1 MNTSTTLLLLLSI
14 VLAGGLSYFQYYYK
28 AKNKSKLHLFLA
40 LLRFLVYFG
49 ILLLLI
55 NPKITSHTYEIQKT
69 PLALVMDNSASINY
83 LKADETARQVYQQLS
98 TNKALQDKFE
108 IQAYRFD
115 SEFQTESEF
124 DFKGTQSNIED
135 VAKNLK
141 SIHKNK
147 RFPVVLMTDGN
158 QTMGSDYVY
167 SFPNKTTVY
176 PVVLGDTTTF
186 LDLKINQINVNKYAF
201 HKNKFPV
208 EVFLSYS
215 GTQNVEANFNIK
227 QGNTSILNQN
237 VSFGPNKKTAILN
250 LLLPA
255 NSVGLQI
262 YQATISSKLQEKNTY
277 NNTKKF
283 AVEVI
288 DQKSEVAIISDIN
301 HPDIS
306 ALKRSIEQNSQRNV
320 TLLKSTVS
328 DLTKYNVLIL
338 YQPNA
343 TFKTVFDTNKN
354 LQLPTWIITGT
365 QTDYNFL
372 NQQQKDLVFKMSNQS
387 EEFTA
392 TFDTNFNL
400 FSIDNIGFE
409 SFPPLNNLFGN
420 VTVNGATTTL
430 LGSKIRA
437 IDAGSPILMF
447 NNQSPRIAYLM
458 GENIWRW
465 RMQTNIKKESFE
477 EFDIFTDKIIQY
489 LATTNS
495 RKSLVVEHESFYNS
509 GDALIIS
516 AQYFNKNYEFDEKAR
531 LTIAVKNIETNKTKN
546 YDLLK
551 SNNSFSVDLEGLPA
565 GKYSFVVK
573 ELNSNTTYS
582 STFELLDFDI
592 EQQFVN
598 PNLQQLTQLATQTNG
613 QAFMPNQITNLIDLL
628 KNNTDYTAVE
638 KQITTKKP
646 LIDNVLLLI
655 LMALFLAVEWFVRKY
670 NGLL

>member
-1 MNTSTTLLLLLSI
+1 MSTSTILLLLLSI
-14 VLAGGLSYFQYYYK
+14 VLASGLSYFQYYHK
-28 AKNKSKLHLFLA
+28 VKKKTKLHLFLA

-49 ILLLLI
+49 ILLLLV
-55 NPKITSHTYEIQKT
+55 NPKITSQTYEVQKT
-69 PLALVMDNSASINY
+69 PLVLVIDNSASIKY
-83 LKADETARQVYQQLS
+83 LKADATAREVYEKLS

-108 IQAYRFD
+108 IETYRFD
-115 SEFQTESEF
+115 SDFETESEF
-124 DFKGTQSNIED
+124 DFKGTQSNIKS

-141 SIHKNK
+141 SIHKN
-147 RFPVVLMTDGN
+147 RRLPIVLMTDGN
-158 QTMGSDYVY
+158 QTMGADYVY

-176 PVVLGDTTTF
+176 PIVLGDTTTF
-186 LDLKINQINVNKYAF
+186 VDLKINQINVNKYAF

-208 EVFLSYS
+208 EVFLSYA
-215 GTQNVEANFNIK
+215 GTQTIEANFNIK
-227 QGNTSILNQN
+227 QGNSTVMQQN
-237 VSFGPNKKTAILN
+237 VSLAPNKKTAILN

-255 NSVGLQI
+255 NFVGLQI

-288 DQKSEVAIISDIN
+288 DQKSEIGIISAIN
-301 HPDIS
+301 HPDLS

-320 TLLKSTVS
+320 TLLKPDVS
-328 DLTKYNVLIL
+328 DLTKYNILIL
-338 YQPNA
+338 YQPSA
-343 TFKTVFDTNKN
+343 VFKTVFDTNKN
-354 LQLPTWIITGT
+354 VQLPTWIITGT

-372 NQQQKDLVFKMSNQS
+372 NQQQKNLVFKMSNQA

-400 FSIDNIGFE
+400 FSTDNIGFE

-420 VTVNGATTTL
+420 VQVNGATTTL

-437 IDAGSPILMF
+437 IDVASPLLSF
-447 NNQSPRIAYLM
+447 NNQSPRTAYLM

-477 EFDIFTDKIIQY
+477 PFDIFVDKIIQY
-489 LATTNS
+489 LATTSS

-531 LTIAVKNIETNKTKN
+531 LTIAVKNTATNNSKN

-551 SNNSFSVDLEGLPA
+551 GNNSFSADLEGLPA

-573 ELNSNTTYS
+573 ELNTNTTYS

-598 PNLQQLTQLATQTNG
+598 PNVPQLTQLAAQTNG
-613 QAFMPNQITNLIDLL
+613 MAFMPNQIETLIESL
-628 KNNTDYTAVE
+628 KNNTDFIAIE

-646 LIDNVLLLI
+646 LIDTVLLLI
-655 LMALFLAVEWFVRKY
+655 LLALFLAIEWFVRKY
-670 NGLL
+670 NGML

>member
-1 MNTSTTLLLLLSI
+1 MNTSTILLLLLSI
-14 VLAGGLSYFQYYYK
+14 VIASGLSYFQYYYK
-28 AKNKSKLHLFLA
+28 AKNKSKVHLFLA
-40 LLRFLVYFG
+40 LLRFAVYFG

-55 NPKITSHTYEIQKT
+55 NPKITSYTYEIQKT
-69 PLALVMDNSASINY
+69 PLALVMDNSESIKY
-83 LKADETARQVYQQLS
+83 LKVDATAQEVYKQLS
-98 TNKALQDKFE
+98 SNNELKEKFE
-108 IQAYRFD
+108 IQTYRFD
-115 SEFQTESEF
+115 SEFQTDSEF
-124 DFKGTQSNIED
+124 DFKGTQSNIES

-147 RFPVVLMTDGN
+147 RFPVVLLSDGN
-158 QTMGSDYVY
+158 QTIGADYVY
-167 SFPNKTTVY
+167 GFPSKINVF
-176 PVVLGDTTTF
+176 PVILGDTTTF
-186 LDLKINQINVNKYAF
+186 MDLKINQINVNKYAF

-215 GTQNVEANFNIK
+215 GTASISANFAIK
-227 QGNTSILNQN
+227 QGNSTLHQEK
-237 VSFGPNKKTAILN
+237 VLFGPNKRTAILN

-255 NSVGLQI
+255 NSVGVQI
-262 YQATISSKLQEKNTY
+262 YQATVSSALQEKNTY
-277 NNTKKF
+277 NNTQKF

-288 DQKSEVAIISDIN
+288 DQKSEVAIISDIS

-320 TLLKSTVS
+320 TLLKSNS
-328 DLTKYNVLIL
+328 NDITKYNVLIL

-343 TFKTVFDTNKN
+343 TFKTVFETNKK

-372 NQQQKDLVFKMSNQS
+372 NQQQTDLVFKMSNQS

-392 TFDTNFNL
+392 TFETNFNL

-409 SFPPLNNLFGN
+409 SFPPLNNLFGS
-420 VTVNGATTTL
+420 TQINGATTTL

-437 IDAGSPILMF
+437 IEAASPLLCF
-447 NNQSPRIAYLM
+447 NNQSPRKAYLF

-477 EFDIFTDKIIQY
+477 AFDIFTDKIIQY
-489 LATTNS
+489 LATTNF

-509 GDALIIS
+509 GDALVIS

-531 LTIAVKNIETNKTKN
+531 LTIALKNTTTNITKN

-551 SNNSFSVDLEGLPA
+551 GNNAFSVDLAGLSS

-582 STFELLDFDI
+582 STFELLDFNI

-598 PNLQQLTQLATQTNG
+598 PNVAQLNQLATQTNG
-613 QAFMPNQITNLIDLL
+613 VAFMPNQITSLIDLL
-628 KNNTDYTAVE
+628 KNNDDYTAVE
-638 KQITTKKP
+638 KQITSKKS
-646 LIDNVLLLI
+646 LIDTVLLLVLI
-655 LMALFLAVEWFVRKY
+655 ALFLAVEWFVRKY

>member
-108 IQAYRFD
+108 IQTYRFD

-147 RFPVVLMTDGN
+147 RFPIVLMTDGN

-167 SFPNKTTVY
+167 SFPNKITVY

-277 NNTKKF
+277 NNAKKF

-551 SNNSFSVDLEGLPA
+551 SSNSFSVDLAGLPA

>member
-1 MNTSTTLLLLLSI
+1 MNTSTILLLLLSI
-14 VLAGGLSYFQYYYK
+14 VIAGGLSYFQYYYK
-28 AKNKSKLHLFLA
+28 AKNKSKVHLFLA
-40 LLRFLVYFG
+40 LLRFAVYFG

-55 NPKITSHTYEIQKT
+55 NPKITQHNYEIQKT
-69 PLALVMDNSASINY
+69 PLALVMDNSNSINY
-83 LKADETARQVYQQLS
+83 LKADETARQVFEKLN
-98 TNKALQDKFE
+98 TNKDLKDKFE
-108 IQAYRFD
+108 IQSYRFD
-115 SEFQTESEF
+115 SEFETDADF
-124 DFKGTQSNIED
+124 TFKGTQTNIEQ
-135 VAKNLK
+135 VSKNLK

-147 RFPVVLMTDGN
+147 RFPIVLMTDGN
-158 QTMGSDYVY
+158 QTVGSDYVY
-167 SFPNKTTVY
+167 SFPAKTNVF
-176 PVVLGDTTTF
+176 PIMLGDTTTF
-186 LDLKINQINVNKYAF
+186 MDLKINQINVNKYAF

-215 GTQNVEANFNIK
+215 GTASTTATFSIK
-227 QGNTSILNQN
+227 QGNTTLHQEK
-237 VSFGPNKKTAILN
+237 VSFSTNKKTAILN

-255 NSVGLQI
+255 NSVGVQI
-262 YQATISSKLQEKNTY
+262 YQATISSPLQEKNTY
-277 NNTKKF
+277 NNSKKF

-288 DQKSEVAIISDIN
+288 DQKSEVAIISAIN

-320 TLLKSTVS
+320 TLLQSNAT
-328 DLTKYNVLIL
+328 DLTKYNVLVL

-343 TFKTVFDTNKN
+343 TFKTIFDTNKN
-354 LQLPTWIITGT
+354 LQLPAWIITGT

-392 TFDTNFNL
+392 TFDANFNL

-437 IDAGSPILMF
+437 IDAASPLLTF
-447 NNQSPRIAYLM
+447 NNQSPRTAYLM

-477 EFDIFTDKIIQY
+477 AFDIFVDKIIQY

-509 GDALIIS
+509 GDALTIS

-531 LTIAVKNIETNKTKN
+531 LTIAVKNTETNKTKN

-551 SNNSFSVDLEGLPA
+551 SNNSFSVDLAGLPA
-565 GKYSFVVK
+565 GKYSFIVK

-598 PNLQQLTQLATQTNG
+598 PNVAQLNQLATQTQG
-613 QAFMPNQITNLIDLL
+613 VSFLPNQIDKLINLL

-638 KQITTKKP
+638 KEIISKKP
-646 LIDNVLLLI
+646 LIDTFLILI
-655 LMALFLAVEWFVRKY
+655 LMALFLAIEWFLRKY
-670 NGLL
+670 NGML

>member
-1 MNTSTTLLLLLSI
+1 MTTSTILLLLLSI
-14 VLAGGLSYFQYYYK
+14 VIAGGLSYFQYYYK
-28 AKNKSKLHLFLA
+28 AKNKSKVHLFLA
-40 LLRFLVYFG
+40 LLRFAVYFG

-55 NPKITSHTYEIQKT
+55 NPKIIQHNYEIQKT
-69 PLALVMDNSASINY
+69 PLALVMDNSSSINY
-83 LKADETARQVYQQLS
+83 LNADETARQVFEKLN
-98 TNKALQDKFE
+98 TNKDLKDKFE
-108 IQAYRFD
+108 IQTYRFD
-115 SEFQTESEF
+115 SEFETDADF
-124 DFKGTQSNIED
+124 TFKGTQTNIEQ

-147 RFPVVLMTDGN
+147 RFPIVLLSDGN
-158 QTMGSDYVY
+158 QTVGSDYVY
-167 SFPNKTTVY
+167 GFPVKTNVF
-176 PVVLGDTTTF
+176 PVILGDTTTF
-186 LDLKINQINVNKYAF
+186 MDLKINQINVNKYAF

-215 GTQNVEANFNIK
+215 GTATTAANFTIK
-227 QGNTSILNQN
+227 QGNTTVHQEK
-237 VSFGPNKKTAILN
+237 VSFGPNKRTAILN

-255 NSVGLQI
+255 NSVGVQI
-262 YQATISSKLQEKNTY
+262 YQANVSSSLQEKNTY
-277 NNTKKF
+277 NNSKKF

-288 DQKSEVAIISDIN
+288 DQKSEVAIISAIN

-306 ALKRSIEQNSQRNV
+306 ALRRSIEQNSQRNV
-320 TLLKSTVS
+320 TLLQPNAT

-365 QTDYNFL
+365 QTDYSFL
-372 NQQQKDLVFKMSNQS
+372 NQQQKDLAFKMSNQS

-392 TFDTNFNL
+392 TFDANFNL
-400 FSIDNIGFE
+400 FSIDNVGFE

-437 IDAGSPILMF
+437 IDAASPLLTF
-447 NNQSPRIAYLM
+447 NNQSPRTAYLM

-477 EFDIFTDKIIQY
+477 AFDLFVDKIIQY

-509 GDALIIS
+509 GDALVIS

-531 LTIAVKNIETNKTKN
+531 LTIAVKNTKTNKSKN

-551 SNNSFSVDLEGLPA
+551 SSNSFSADLAGLLA

-573 ELNSNTTYS
+573 ELNSNTAYS
-582 STFELLDFDI
+582 SSFELLDFDI

-598 PNLQQLTQLATQTNG
+598 PNVSQLNQLATQTKG
-613 QAFMPNQITNLIDLL
+613 VSFMPNQLDKLIELL

-638 KQITTKKP
+638 KEITTKKP
-646 LIDNVLLLI
+646 LIDNIFVLI
-655 LMALFLAVEWFVRKY
+655 LIALFLAVEWFLRKY

>member
-1 MNTSTTLLLLLSI
+1 MNTSTILLLLLSI
-14 VLAGGLSYFQYYYK
+14 VLASGLSYFQYYYK
-28 AKNKSKLHLFLA
+28 AKNKSKLQLLLA

-55 NPKITSHTYEIQKT
+55 NPKITSQTYEIQKT
-69 PLALVMDNSASINY
+69 PLVLVMDNSASVKY
-83 LKADETARQVYQQLS
+83 LKADTTARKVYEKLS

-108 IQAYRFD
+108 IQTYRFD
-115 SEFQTESEF
+115 SDFETEAQF
-124 DFKGTQSNIED
+124 DFQGTQSNIES

-147 RFPVVLMTDGN
+147 RYPIVLMTDGN
-158 QTMGSDYVY
+158 QTRGADYVY
-167 SFPNKTTVY
+167 SFPNKTTVF
-176 PVVLGDTTTF
+176 PIVLGDTTTF

-215 GTQNVEANFNIK
+215 GTQNAAADFNIK
-227 QGNTSILNQN
+227 QGNSTVLQQT

-255 NSVGLQI
+255 NTVGLQL
-262 YQATISSKLQEKNTY
+262 YQATVSSKLQEKNTY

-288 DQKSEVAIISDIN
+288 DQKSEVAIISAIN

-306 ALKRSIEQNSQRNV
+306 AFKRAIEQNSQRNV
-320 TLLKSTVS
+320 TLLKPGAT

-354 LQLPTWIITGT
+354 QQLPTWIITGT

-400 FSIDNIGFE
+400 FSTDNIGFE
-409 SFPPLNNLFGN
+409 SFPPLNNLFGS
-420 VTVNGATTTL
+420 VQVNGATATL
-430 LGSKIRA
+430 LGSKVRA
-437 IDAGSPILMF
+437 IDASSPLLSF
-447 NNQSPRIAYLM
+447 NNQSPRTAYLM

-465 RMQTNIKKESFE
+465 RMQTNIKKDSFE
-477 EFDIFTDKIIQY
+477 SFDIFIDKIIQY
-489 LATTNS
+489 LATTSS
-495 RKSLVVEHESFYNS
+495 RKSLVVEHESFYNA

-531 LTIAVKNIETNKTKN
+531 LTIAVKNQETSKTKN

-551 SNNSFSVDLEGLPA
+551 GNNSFSADLEGLPA
-565 GKYSFVVK
+565 GKYNFVLK

-598 PNLQQLTQLATQTNG
+598 PNVPQLTQLAAQTSG
-613 QAFMPNQITNLIDLL
+613 AAFMPNQLETLIESL
-628 KNNTDYTAVE
+628 KNNIDFTAIE

-646 LIDNVLLLI
+646 LIDSVVLLI
-655 LMALFLAVEWFVRKY
+655 LLALFLAIEWFVRKY
-670 NGLL
+670 NGML

>member
-1 MNTSTTLLLLLSI
+1 MTTSTILLLLLSI
-14 VLAGGLSYFQYYYK
+14 GIAGGLSYFQYYYK
-28 AKNKSKLHLFLA
+28 AKNKSRAHLFLA
-40 LLRFLVYFG
+40 LLRFGVYFG

-55 NPKITSHTYEIQKT
+55 NPKITQHNYEIQKT
-69 PLALVMDNSASINY
+69 PLALVMDNSSSINY
-83 LKADETARQVYQQLS
+83 LKSDETARQVYEKLN
-98 TNKALQDKFE
+98 TNKDLKDKFE
-108 IQAYRFD
+108 IETYRFD
-115 SEFQTESEF
+115 TEFETDAELT
-124 DFKGTQSNIED
+124 FKGTQTNIEQ

-147 RFPVVLMTDGN
+147 RFPIVLLSDGN
-158 QTMGSDYVY
+158 QTIGSDYVY
-167 SFPNKTTVY
+167 SFPAKTNVF
-176 PVVLGDTTTF
+176 PVILGDTTTF
-186 LDLKINQINVNKYAF
+186 MDLKINQINVNKYAF

-208 EVFLSYS
+208 EVFLNYS
-215 GTQNVEANFNIK
+215 GTTTTTANFAIK
-227 QGNTSILNQN
+227 QGNSTVHQEK
-237 VSFGPNKKTAILN
+237 VSFSPNKRTAILN
-250 LLLPA
+250 VLLPA
-255 NSVGLQI
+255 NSVGVQI
-262 YQATISSKLQEKNTY
+262 YQATVSSSLQEKNTY

-288 DQKSEVAIISDIN
+288 DQKSEVAIISAIN

-320 TLLKSTVS
+320 TLLQPNAS

-354 LQLPTWIITGT
+354 LQLPSWIITGT

-372 NQQQKDLVFKMSNQS
+372 NQQQKDLAFKMSNQP

-392 TFDTNFNL
+392 TFETNFNL

-437 IDAGSPILMF
+437 IDVASPMLTF
-447 NNQSPRIAYLM
+447 NNQSPRTAYLL

-465 RMQTNIKKESFE
+465 RMQTNVKKESFE
-477 EFDIFTDKIIQY
+477 AFDVFVDKIIQY
-489 LATTNS
+489 LATNNS

-531 LTIAVKNIETNKTKN
+531 LTIAVKNTQTNKTKN

-551 SNNSFSVDLEGLPA
+551 GNNSFSVDLAGLQA

-598 PNLQQLTQLATQTNG
+598 PNVLQLNQLATQTEG
-613 QAFMPNQITNLIDLL
+613 VIFMPNQIDQLIELL
-628 KNNTDYTAVE
+628 KKSTDYTVVE

-646 LIDNVLLLI
+646 LIDNVLVLI
-655 LMALFLAVEWFVRKY
+655 FMALFLAVEWFLRKY
-670 NGLL
+670 NGML

>member
-1 MNTSTTLLLLLSI
+1 MTTSTSLFLLLSI
-14 VLAGGLSYFQYYYK
+14 VIAGGLSYFQYYYK

-40 LLRFLVYFG
+40 LLRFAVYFG

-55 NPKITSHTYEIQKT
+55 NPKITSQTYEVQKT

-83 LKADETARQVYQQLS
+83 LKADKVARQVYEQLS
-98 TNKALQDKFE
+98 TNKALKDKFE
-108 IQAYRFD
+108 IQTYRFD
-115 SEFQTESEF
+115 REFETESEF
-124 DFKGTQSNIED
+124 DFKGTQSNIEE
-135 VAKNLK
+135 VSKNLK

-147 RFPVVLMTDGN
+147 RFPIVLMTDGN

-167 SFPNKTTVY
+167 GFPNKTSVY
-176 PVVLGDTTTF
+176 PIVLGDTTTF

-215 GTQNVEANFNIK
+215 GTQTVEANFNIK
-227 QGNTSILNQN
+227 QGNSNVVQQS

-255 NSVGLQI
+255 SSVGLQI

-277 NNTKKF
+277 NNSKKF

-288 DQKSEVAIISDIN
+288 DQKSEVAIISAIN

-320 TLLKSTVS
+320 TLLKSDAT

-343 TFKTVFDTNKN
+343 TFKAVFDTNKN
-354 LQLPTWIITGT
+354 LQLPKWIITGT

-409 SFPPLNNLFGN
+409 SFPPLNNLFG
-420 VTVNGATTTL
+420 TVQINGATTTL

-437 IDAGSPILMF
+437 IDAGSPLLAF
-447 NNQSPRIAYLM
+447 NNQSPRTAYLM
-458 GENIWRW
+458 GENVWRW

-477 EFDIFTDKIIQY
+477 SFDIFVDKIVQY
-489 LATTNS
+489 LATTSS

-516 AQYFNKNYEFDEKAR
+516 AQYFNKSYEFDEKAR
-531 LTIAVKNIETNKTKN
+531 LTIAVKNTETNKTKN

-598 PNLQQLTQLATQTNG
+598 PNVQQLTQLATQTNG
-613 QAFMPNQITNLIDLL
+613 QAFMPNQIEALIDSL
-628 KNNTDYTAVE
+628 KNNTDFTAVE

-646 LIDNVLLLI
+646 LIDTVLLLI
-655 LMALFLAVEWFVRKY
+655 LMALFLAIEWFVRKY
-670 NGLL
+670 NGML

>member
-1 MNTSTTLLLLLSI
+1 MTTTTILLLLLSI
-14 VLAGGLSYFQYYYK
+14 VIAGGLSYFQYFHK
-28 AKNKSKLHLFLA
+28 AKNKSRVQLLLA
-40 LLRFLVYFG
+40 LLRFGVYFG

-55 NPKITSHTYEIQKT
+55 NPKITQVSYEIQKA
-69 PLALVMDNSASINY
+69 PLALVMDNSASLKY
-83 LKADETARQVYQQLS
+83 LKADENARTVYQQLS
-98 TNKALQDKFE
+98 TNKELQNKFE
-108 IQAYRFD
+108 VQTYRFD
-115 SEFQTESEF
+115 TDFETESTF
-124 DFKGTQSNIED
+124 DFKGKQSNIEA

-147 RFPVVLMTDGN
+147 RFPVILLTDGN
-158 QTMGSDYVY
+158 QTIGADYAF
-167 SFPNKTTVY
+167 SFPNKSTVY
-176 PVVLGDTTTF
+176 PVILGDTTIFT
-186 LDLKINQINVNKYAF
+186 DLKISQINVNKYAF
-201 HKNKFPV
+201 HKNKFPA

-215 GTQNVEANFNIK
+215 GNQSVEAKFTIK
-227 QGNTSILNQN
+227 QGNSTVLQQS
-237 VSFGPNKKTAILN
+237 VSFGPNKKTAIVN
-250 LLLPA
+250 TLLPA

-262 YQATISSKLQEKNTY
+262 YQATVSSKLQEKNTY
-277 NNTKKF
+277 NNSKKF

-288 DQKSEVAIISDIN
+288 DQKSEVAIISAIN
-301 HPDIS
+301 HPDIGS
-306 ALKRSIEQNSQRNV
+306 LKRSIEQNTQRNV
-320 TLLKSTVS
+320 TILKPDAS

-343 TFKTVFDTNKN
+343 TFKSIFDTNRN

-372 NQQQKDLVFKMSNQS
+372 NQQQKELTFKMSSQS

-400 FSIDNIGFE
+400 FSTDNIGFE
-409 SFPPLNNLFGN
+409 AFPPLNNLYG
-420 VTVNGATTTL
+420 TVQVKGATTTL

-437 IDAGSPILMF
+437 IDAGSPLLSF
-447 NNQSPRIAYLM
+447 SNQNPRTAYLL

-477 EFDIFTDKIIQY
+477 SFDIFVDKIIQY

-495 RKSLVVEHESFYNS
+495 RKSLVVEHEAFYNA
-509 GDALIIS
+509 GDALIIG

-531 LTIAVKNIETNKTKN
+531 LTIAVKNAQTNKTTN

-551 SNNSFSVDLEGLPA
+551 GKNSFSVDLAGLSA

-582 STFELLDFDI
+582 NTFELLDFDI

-598 PNLQQLTQLATQTNG
+598 PNVAQLNQLASQTKG
-613 QAFMPNQITNLIDLL
+613 TSYMPNQIDSLIKSLIENADF
-628 KNNTDYTAVE
+628 TAVE
-638 KQITTKKP
+638 KEITIKKP
-646 LIDNVLLLI
+646 IIDHILMLI
-655 LMALFLAVEWFVRKY
+655 LMALFLAIEWFVRKY

>member
-1 MNTSTTLLLLLSI
+1 MTTPTTLLLLLSI
-14 VLAGGLSYFQYYYK
+14 VIAGGLSYFQYYYK
-28 AKNKSKLHLFLA
+28 AKNKSKVHLFLA
-40 LLRFLVYFG
+40 LLRFAVYFG

-55 NPKITSHTYEIQKT
+55 NPKITSHTFEVQKT
-69 PLALVMDNSASINY
+69 PLALVMDNSSSITY
-83 LKADETARQVYQQLS
+83 LKADETARQVFEKLN
-98 TNKALQDKFE
+98 TNKDLKDKFE
-108 IQAYRFD
+108 IQSYRFD
-115 SEFQTESEF
+115 SEFETDADF
-124 DFKGTQSNIED
+124 TFKGTQTNIEQ
-135 VAKNLK
+135 VSKNLK

-147 RFPVVLMTDGN
+147 RFPIVLLTDGN
-158 QTMGSDYVY
+158 QTLGSDYVY
-167 SFPNKTTVY
+167 GFSVKTNVFPVI
-176 PVVLGDTTTF
+176 LGDTTTF
-186 LDLKINQINVNKYAF
+186 MDLKINQINVNKYAF

-215 GTQNVEANFNIK
+215 GTASTTATFSIK
-227 QGNTSILNQN
+227 QGNSTVYQEK

-255 NSVGLQI
+255 NSVGVQI
-262 YQATISSKLQEKNTY
+262 YQASIFSPLQEKNTY
-277 NNTKKF
+277 NNSKKF

-288 DQKSEVAIISDIN
+288 DQKSEVAIISTIN

-320 TLLKSTVS
+320 TLLQPNAT
-328 DLTKYNVLIL
+328 DLSKYNVLVL

-343 TFKTVFDTNKN
+343 TSKTIFDTNKN

-372 NQQQKDLVFKMSNQS
+372 NQQQKDLIFKMSNQS

-392 TFDTNFNL
+392 TFDANFNL
-400 FSIDNIGFE
+400 FSIDNIGYE

-437 IDAGSPILMF
+437 IDAASPLLTF
-447 NNQSPRIAYLM
+447 NNQSPRTAYLM

-477 EFDIFTDKIIQY
+477 SFDIFVDKIIQY

-531 LTIAVKNIETNKTKN
+531 LTIAVKNTETNKTKN

-551 SNNSFSVDLEGLPA
+551 SNNSFSVDLAGLPA
-565 GKYSFVVK
+565 GKYSFIVK

-598 PNLQQLTQLATQTNG
+598 PNVAQLNQLAMQTQG
-613 QAFMPNQITNLIDLL
+613 ASFMPDQVDNLIDIL
-628 KNNTDYTAVE
+628 KKNTDYTAVE

-646 LIDNVLLLI
+646 LIDTVLILI
-655 LMALFLAVEWFVRKY
+655 LMALFLAIEWFLRKY
-670 NGLL
+670 NGML

>member
-14 VLAGGLSYFQYYYK
+14 VIAGGLSYFQYYYK

-40 LLRFLVYFG
+40 LLRFAVYFG

-55 NPKITSHTYEIQKT
+55 NPKITSQTYEVQKT

-83 LKADETARQVYQQLS
+83 LKADETARDVYQQLS
-98 TNKALQDKFE
+98 TNKALQEKFE
-108 IQAYRFD
+108 IQTYRFD

-124 DFKGTQSNIED
+124 EFKGTQSNIED

-158 QTMGSDYVY
+158 QTMGADYVY
-167 SFPNKTTVY
+167 SFPTKTNVF

-186 LDLKINQINVNKYAF
+186 MDLKINQINVNKYAF

-215 GTQNVEANFNIK
+215 GAQNIEANFNIK
-227 QGNTSILNQN
+227 QGNSNVVQQT

-262 YQATISSKLQEKNTY
+262 YQATVSSKLEEKNTY
-277 NNTKKF
+277 NNSKKF

-288 DQKSEVAIISDIN
+288 DQKSEVAIISAIN

-320 TLLKSTVS
+320 TLLKPDAT
-328 DLTKYNVLIL
+328 DLTNYNVLIL

-343 TFKTVFDTNKN
+343 AFKTVFDTNKN
-354 LQLPTWIITGT
+354 LQLPTWIVTGT

-372 NQQQKDLVFKMSNQS
+372 NQQQKDLVFRMSNQS

-409 SFPPLNNLFGN
+409 SFPPLNNLFG
-420 VTVNGATTTL
+420 TVQINGATTTL

-437 IDAGSPILMF
+437 IDVASPLLTF
-447 NNQSPRIAYLM
+447 NNQSPRTAYLM

-477 EFDIFTDKIIQY
+477 SFDIFVDKIVQY
-489 LATTNS
+489 LATTSS

-531 LTIAVKNIETNKTKN
+531 LTIAVKYTETNSTKN

-598 PNLQQLTQLATQTNG
+598 PNLQQLTQLASQTNG
-613 QAFMPNQITNLIDLL
+613 QAFMPNQIETLIELL
-628 KNNTDYTAVE
+628 KTNTDYTAVE

-646 LIDNVLLLI
+646 LIDTVLLLI
-655 LMALFLAVEWFVRKY
+655 LLALFLAIEWFVRKY
-670 NGLL
+670 NGML

>member
-1 MNTSTTLLLLLSI
+1 MTTSTSLFLLLSI
-14 VLAGGLSYFQYYYK
+14 VIAGGLSYFQYYYK

-40 LLRFLVYFG
+40 LLRFAVYFG

-55 NPKITSHTYEIQKT
+55 NPKITSQTYEVQKT

-83 LKADETARQVYQQLS
+83 LKADKVARQVYEQLS
-98 TNKALQDKFE
+98 TNKALKDKFE
-108 IQAYRFD
+108 IQTYRFD
-115 SEFQTESEF
+115 SEFETESEF
-124 DFKGTQSNIED
+124 DFKGTQSNIEE

-147 RFPVVLMTDGN
+147 RFPIVLMTDGN

-167 SFPNKTTVY
+167 GFPNKTSVY
-176 PVVLGDTTTF
+176 PIVLGDTTTF

-208 EVFLSYS
+208 EVFLNYS
-215 GTQNVEANFNIK
+215 GTQNIEANFNIK
-227 QGNTSILNQN
+227 QGNSNVVQQS

-277 NNTKKF
+277 NNSKKF

-288 DQKSEVAIISDIN
+288 DQKSEVAIISAIN

-320 TLLKSTVS
+320 TLLKSDAT

-343 TFKTVFDTNKN
+343 TFKAVFDTNKN

-392 TFDTNFNL
+392 TFDINFNL
-400 FSIDNIGFE
+400 FSIENIGFE
-409 SFPPLNNLFGN
+409 SFPPLNNLFG
-420 VTVNGATTTL
+420 TVQINGATTTL

-437 IDAGSPILMF
+437 IEAGSPLLAF
-447 NNQSPRIAYLM
+447 NNQSPRTAYLM

-477 EFDIFTDKIIQY
+477 AFDIFVDKIVQY
-489 LATTNS
+489 LATTSS

-531 LTIAVKNIETNKTKN
+531 LTIAVKNTDNNKIKN

-598 PNLQQLTQLATQTNG
+598 PNLQQLKQLASQTKG
-613 QAFMPNQITNLIDLL
+613 QAFMPNQMETLIETL

-646 LIDNVLLLI
+646 LIDTVLLLI
-655 LMALFLAVEWFVRKY
+655 LMALFLAIEWFVRKY
-670 NGLL
+670 NGML

>member
-1 MNTSTTLLLLLSI
+1 MTTSTSLFLLLSI
-14 VLAGGLSYFQYYYK
+14 VIAGGLSYFQYYYK

-40 LLRFLVYFG
+40 LLRFAVYFG

-55 NPKITSHTYEIQKT
+55 NPKITSQTYEVQKT

-83 LKADETARQVYQQLS
+83 LKADKVARQVYEQLS
-98 TNKALQDKFE
+98 TNKALKDKFE
-108 IQAYRFD
+108 IQTYRFD
-115 SEFQTESEF
+115 SEFETESEF
-124 DFKGTQSNIED
+124 DFKGTQSNIEE

-147 RFPVVLMTDGN
+147 RFPIVLMTDGN

-167 SFPNKTTVY
+167 GFPNKTSVY
-176 PVVLGDTTTF
+176 PIVLGDTTTF

-215 GTQNVEANFNIK
+215 GTQNIEANFNIK
-227 QGNTSILNQN
+227 QGNSNVVQQS

-277 NNTKKF
+277 NNSKKF

-288 DQKSEVAIISDIN
+288 DQKSEVAIISAIN

-320 TLLKSTVS
+320 TLLKSDAT

-343 TFKTVFDTNKN
+343 TFKAVFDTNKN

-392 TFDTNFNL
+392 TFDINFNL
-400 FSIDNIGFE
+400 FSIENIGFE
-409 SFPPLNNLFGN
+409 SFPPLNNLFG
-420 VTVNGATTTL
+420 TVQINGATTTL

-437 IDAGSPILMF
+437 IEAGSPLLAF
-447 NNQSPRIAYLM
+447 NNQSPRTAYLM

-477 EFDIFTDKIIQY
+477 AFDIFVDKIVQY
-489 LATTNS
+489 LATTSS

-531 LTIAVKNIETNKTKN
+531 LTIAVKNTETNKTKN

-598 PNLQQLTQLATQTNG
+598 PNLQQLKQLASQTKG
-613 QAFMPNQITNLIDLL
+613 QAFMPNQMETLIETL

-646 LIDNVLLLI
+646 LIDTVLLLI
-655 LMALFLAVEWFVRKY
+655 LMALFLAIEWFVRKY
-670 NGLL
+670 NGML

>member
-1 MNTSTTLLLLLSI
+1 MTTSTLLFLLLSI
-14 VLAGGLSYFQYYYK
+14 VIAGGLSYFQYYYK

-49 ILLLLI
+49 LLLLLI
-55 NPKITSHTYEIQKT
+55 NPKITSQTYEVQKT
-69 PLALVMDNSASINY
+69 PLAIVMDNSASINY
-83 LKADETARQVYQQLS
+83 LKADKVARQVYEQLS
-98 TNKALQDKFE
+98 TNKDLQDKFE
-108 IQAYRFD
+108 IQTYRFD
-115 SEFQTESEF
+115 SEFETESEF
-124 DFKGTQSNIED
+124 DFKGTQSNIEE

-147 RFPVVLMTDGN
+147 RFPIVLMTDGN

-167 SFPNKTTVY
+167 GFPNKTSVY
-176 PVVLGDTTTF
+176 PIVLGDTTTF

-215 GTQNVEANFNIK
+215 GTQNIEANFNIK
-227 QGNTSILNQN
+227 QGSSNVVQQS

-250 LLLPA
+250 MLLPA

-277 NNTKKF
+277 NNSKKF

-288 DQKSEVAIISDIN
+288 DQKSEVAIISAIN

-320 TLLKSTVS
+320 TLLKSDAT

-343 TFKTVFDTNKN
+343 TFKAVFDINKN

-409 SFPPLNNLFGN
+409 SFPPLNNLFG
-420 VTVNGATTTL
+420 TVQINGATTTL

-437 IDAGSPILMF
+437 IDAGSPLLAF
-447 NNQSPRIAYLM
+447 NNQSPRTAYLM
-458 GENIWRW
+458 GENVWRW

-477 EFDIFTDKIIQY
+477 AFDIFVDKIVQY
-489 LATTNS
+489 LATTSS

-531 LTIAVKNIETNKTKN
+531 LTIAVKNTETNKTKN

-598 PNLQQLTQLATQTNG
+598 PNVQQLTQLATQTNG
-613 QAFMPNQITNLIDLL
+613 QAFMPNQIEALIDSL
-628 KNNTDYTAVE
+628 KNNTDFTAVE

-646 LIDNVLLLI
+646 LIDTVLLLI
-655 LMALFLAVEWFVRKY
+655 LMALFLAIEWFVRKY
-670 NGLL
+670 NGML

>member
-1 MNTSTTLLLLLSI
+1 MTTSTLLLLLLSI
-14 VLAGGLSYFQYYYK
+14 VIAGGLSYFQYYYK
-28 AKNKSKLHLFLA
+28 VKNKSKVHFFLA
-40 LLRFLVYFG
+40 LLRFAVYFG

-55 NPKITSHTYEIQKT
+55 NPKITKVNYEVEKT
-69 PLALVMDNSASINY
+69 PLALVMDNSSSISY
-83 LKADETARQVYQQLS
+83 LKADETARQIFEKLN
-98 TNKALQDKFE
+98 TNKDLKNKFE
-108 IQAYRFD
+108 VQSYRFD
-115 SEFQTESEF
+115 SEFETDAAFTF
-124 DFKGTQSNIED
+124 DGTQTNIEQ

-141 SIHKNK
+141 NIHKNK
-147 RFPVVLMTDGN
+147 RFPIVLLSDGN
-158 QTMGSDYVY
+158 QTVGNDYVY
-167 SFPNKTTVY
+167 GFPTKTNVF
-176 PVVLGDTTTF
+176 PIILGDTTTF

-215 GTQNVEANFNIK
+215 GTQSTTANFNIK
-227 QGNTSILNQN
+227 QGNSTVFQQDI
-237 VSFGPNKKTAILN
+237 SFGPNKKTVILN

-255 NSVGLQI
+255 NSVGLQL
-262 YQATISSKLQEKNTY
+262 YQANISSKLQEKNTY

-288 DQKSEVAIISDIN
+288 DQKSEVAIISAIN

-320 TLLKSTVS
+320 TLLQPTVS

-343 TFKTVFDTNKN
+343 TFKGVFDANVNIK
-354 LQLPTWIITGT
+354 LPTWIITGT
-365 QTDYNFL
+365 QTDYAFL
-372 NQQQKDLVFKMSNQS
+372 NQKQKDLVFKMSNQP

-392 TFDTNFNL
+392 TFESNFNL
-400 FSIDNIGFE
+400 FATDNIGFE
-409 SFPPLNNLFGN
+409 SFPPLNNLFGT
-420 VTVNGATTTL
+420 VTSSGATTTL

-437 IDAGSPILMF
+437 IDAGSPLLSF
-447 NNQSPRIAYLM
+447 SSQSPRTAYLM

-477 EFDIFTDKIIQY
+477 PFDIFVDKIVQY
-489 LATTNS
+489 LATTSS
-495 RKSLVVEHESFYNS
+495 RKSLVVEHESFYNA

-531 LTIAVKNIETNKTKN
+531 LTIAVKNTQTNATKN

-551 SNNSFSVDLEGLPA
+551 NSNSFSVDLAGLAA

-598 PNLQQLTQLATQTNG
+598 PNVAQLNQLATQTEGN
-613 QAFMPNQITNLIDLL
+613 AFMPDQVEALIESL
-628 KNNTDYTAVE
+628 KNNADYTAVE
-638 KQITTKKP
+638 KEITTKEP
-646 LIDNVLLLI
+646 LIDNILVLI
-655 LMALFLAVEWFVRKY
+655 IMALFLAIEWFVRKY

>member
-1 MNTSTTLLLLLSI
+1 MTTSTLLLLLLSI
-14 VLAGGLSYFQYYYK
+14 VIAGGLSYFQYYYK

-40 LLRFLVYFG
+40 LLRFGVYFG
-49 ILLLLI
+49 IFLLLI
-55 NPKITSHTYEIQKT
+55 NPKITSQTYEVQKT

-83 LKADETARQVYQQLS
+83 LKADKVARQVYEQLS
-98 TNKALQDKFE
+98 TNKDLQDKFE
-108 IQAYRFD
+108 IQTYRFD
-115 SEFQTESEF
+115 SEFETESEF
-124 DFKGTQSNIED
+124 DFKGTQSNIEE

-147 RFPVVLMTDGN
+147 RFPIVLMTDGN

-167 SFPNKTTVY
+167 GFPNKTSVY

-201 HKNKFPV
+201 HKNKFLV

-215 GTQNVEANFNIK
+215 GTQTVEANFNIK
-227 QGNTSILNQN
+227 QGNSNVVKQS

-277 NNTKKF
+277 NNSKKF

-288 DQKSEVAIISDIN
+288 DQKSEVAIISAIN

-320 TLLKSTVS
+320 TLLKPDAS

-372 NQQQKDLVFKMSNQS
+372 NQQQNDLVFKMSNQS

-400 FSIDNIGFE
+400 FSIENIGFE
-409 SFPPLNNLFGN
+409 SFPPLNNLFG
-420 VTVNGATTTL
+420 TVQINGATTTL

-437 IDAGSPILMF
+437 IDAGSPLLAF
-447 NNQSPRIAYLM
+447 NNQSPRTAYLI

-477 EFDIFTDKIIQY
+477 SFDIFVDKIVQY
-489 LATTNS
+489 LATTSS

-531 LTIAVKNIETNKTKN
+531 LTIAIKNTETNKIKN

-551 SNNSFSVDLEGLPA
+551 SNNSFSVDLESLPA

-582 STFELLDFDI
+582 NTFELLDFDI

-598 PNLQQLTQLATQTNG
+598 PNVQQLAQLATQTNG
-613 QAFMPNQITNLIDLL
+613 QAFMPNQIEALIDSL

-638 KQITTKKP
+638 KQITNKKP
-646 LIDNVLLLI
+646 LIDTVLLLI
-655 LMALFLAVEWFVRKY
+655 LMALFLAIEWFVRKY
-670 NGLL
+670 NGML

>member
-1 MNTSTTLLLLLSI
+1 MNTSTLLFLLLSI
-14 VLAGGLSYFQYYYK
+14 VIAGGLSYFQYYYK

-40 LLRFLVYFG
+40 LLRFGVYFG

-55 NPKITSHTYEIQKT
+55 NPKITSQTYEVQKT

-83 LKADETARQVYQQLS
+83 LKADETARDVYQQLS
-98 TNKALQDKFE
+98 SNKTLQDKFE
-108 IQAYRFD
+108 IQTYRFD

-158 QTMGSDYVY
+158 QTMGADYVY
-167 SFPNKTTVY
+167 SFSTKTNVF

-186 LDLKINQINVNKYAF
+186 MDLKINQINVNKYAF

-215 GTQNVEANFNIK
+215 GTQNIEANFSIK
-227 QGNTSILNQN
+227 QGNSNVVQQI

-277 NNTKKF
+277 NNSKKF

-288 DQKSEVAIISDIN
+288 DQKSEVAIISAIN

-320 TLLKSTVS
+320 TLLQPNAT

-343 TFKTVFDTNKN
+343 TFKTVFENNKN

-400 FSIDNIGFE
+400 FSIENIGFE
-409 SFPPLNNLFGN
+409 SFPPLNNLFG
-420 VTVNGATTTL
+420 TVQINGATTTL

-437 IDAGSPILMF
+437 IDAASPLLAF
-447 NNQSPRIAYLM
+447 NNQSPRTAYLI

-477 EFDIFTDKIIQY
+477 SFDIFVDKIVQY
-489 LATTNS
+489 LATTSS

-531 LTIAVKNIETNKTKN
+531 LTIAVKNTETNKTKN

-598 PNLQQLTQLATQTNG
+598 PNLQQLTQVASQTKG
-613 QAFMPNQITNLIDLL
+613 QSFMPNQLDALIDLL

-646 LIDNVLLLI
+646 LIDNVLVLI
-655 LMALFLAVEWFVRKY
+655 LMALFLAIEWFIRKY
-670 NGLL
+670 NGML

>member
-1 MNTSTTLLLLLSI
+1 MTTSTILLLLLSI

-28 AKNKSKLHLFLA
+28 AKNNSKLHLFLA
-40 LLRFLVYFG
+40 LLRFAVYFG

-55 NPKITSHTYEIQKT
+55 NPKITQNSYEVQKT
-69 PLALVMDNSASINY
+69 PLALVMDNSASITY
-83 LKADETARQVYQQLS
+83 LQADEIAREAYGKLS
-98 TNKALQDKFE
+98 ADKALQDKFE
-108 IQAYRFD
+108 IQTYRFD
-115 SEFQTESEF
+115 SDFQTETEF
-124 DFKGTQSNIED
+124 DFNGSQSNIEA

-147 RFPVVLMTDGN
+147 RFPIVLMTDGN

-167 SFPNKTTVY
+167 SFSSKTPVY
-176 PVVLGDTTTF
+176 PIVLGDTTTF
-186 LDLKINQINVNKYAF
+186 MDLKINQINVNKYAF

-208 EVFLSYS
+208 EVFLNYS

-227 QGNTSILNQN
+227 QGSSTVVQQSI
-237 VSFGPNKKTAILN
+237 SFGPAKKTAILN

-255 NSVGLQI
+255 NSVGLQM
-262 YQATISSKLQEKNTY
+262 YQATVSSKIQEKNTY
-277 NNTKKF
+277 NNTKNF

-288 DQKSEVAIISDIN
+288 DQKSEVGIISAIN

-320 TLLKSTVS
+320 TLLQPNAT

-338 YQPNA
+338 YQPNS

-354 LQLPTWIITGT
+354 VQLPTWIITGT

-372 NQQQKDLVFKMSNQS
+372 NQQQKDMVFKMSNQS

-392 TFDTNFNL
+392 TFDSNFNL
-400 FSIDNIGFE
+400 FSADNIGFE
-409 SFPPLNNLFGN
+409 SFPPLNNLFGSLQ
-420 VTVNGATTTL
+420 VNGATTTL

-437 IDAGSPILMF
+437 IDVASPLLAF
-447 NNQSPRIAYLM
+447 NNQSPRKAYLM

-465 RMQTNIKKESFE
+465 RMQTNINTDSFE
-477 EFDIFTDKIIQY
+477 SFDIFVDKIIQY

-495 RKSLVVEHESFYNS
+495 RKSLVVEHESFYNA
-509 GDALIIS
+509 GDAMVIS

-531 LTIAVKNIETNKTKN
+531 LTIAVKNTETNTTKN

-551 SNNSFSVDLEGLPA
+551 NNASFSADLEGLPA
-565 GKYSFVVK
+565 GKYSFLVK

-598 PNLQQLTQLATQTNG
+598 PNFNQLLQLATQTNG
-613 QAFMPNQITNLIDLL
+613 TAFMPNQVETLIESLIS
-628 KNNTDYTAVE
+628 NEDYTAVE
-638 KQITTKKP
+638 KQITTKKS
-646 LIDNVLLLI
+646 LIDTIWLLI
-655 LMALFLAVEWFVRKY
+655 LLALFLAIEWFVRKY

>member
-1 MNTSTTLLLLLSI
+1 MNTSTILFLLLSI
-14 VLAGGLSYFQYYYK
+14 VIAGGLSYFQYYYK

-40 LLRFLVYFG
+40 LLRFGVYFG

-55 NPKITSHTYEIQKT
+55 NPKITSQTYEVQKT
-69 PLALVMDNSASINY
+69 PLALVMDNSASIKY
-83 LKADETARQVYQQLS
+83 LKADETARQLYQQLS
-98 TNKALQDKFE
+98 TNKALQEKFE
-108 IQAYRFD
+108 IQTFSFD

-147 RFPVVLMTDGN
+147 RFPVVLLTDGN

-167 SFPNKTTVY
+167 SFPNKTAVY

-186 LDLKINQINVNKYAF
+186 MDLKINQINVNKYAF

-215 GTQNVEANFNIK
+215 GTQNIEANFSIK
-227 QGNTSILNQN
+227 QGNSNIVQQT

-262 YQATISSKLQEKNTY
+262 YQATVSSKLQEKNTY
-277 NNTKKF
+277 NNSKKF

-288 DQKSEVAIISDIN
+288 DQKSEVAIISTIN

-320 TLLKSTVS
+320 TLLKPDAA

-343 TFKTVFDTNKN
+343 TFKTVFDTNKK
-354 LQLPTWIITGT
+354 LQLPTWIVTGT

-400 FSIDNIGFE
+400 FSTDNIGFE
-409 SFPPLNNLFGN
+409 SFPPLNNLFG
-420 VTVNGATTTL
+420 TVQINGATTTL

-437 IDAGSPILMF
+437 IDVASPLLTF
-447 NNQSPRIAYLM
+447 NNQSPRTAYLM

-477 EFDIFTDKIIQY
+477 SFDIFVDKIVQY
-489 LATTNS
+489 LATTSS

-531 LTIAVKNIETNKTKN
+531 LTIAVKNTETNKTKN

-613 QAFMPNQITNLIDLL
+613 QAFMPNQLDAIIDSL
-628 KNNTDYTAVE
+628 KNNSDYTAVE
-638 KQITTKKP
+638 KQLTTKKP

-655 LMALFLAVEWFVRKY
+655 LLALFLAIEWFVRKY
-670 NGLL
+670 NGML

>member
-1 MNTSTTLLLLLSI
+1 MTTSTILLLLLSI
-14 VLAGGLSYFQYYYK
+14 VIAGGLSYFQYYYK

-40 LLRFLVYFG
+40 LLRFGVYFG

-55 NPKITSHTYEIQKT
+55 NPKITSQTYEVQKT
-69 PLALVMDNSASINY
+69 PLALVMDNSASIKY
-83 LKADETARQVYQQLS
+83 LKADETARQLYQQLS
-98 TNKALQDKFE
+98 TNKALQEKFE
-108 IQAYRFD
+108 IQTFSFD

-147 RFPVVLMTDGN
+147 RFPVVLLTDGN

-167 SFPNKTTVY
+167 SFPNKTAVY

-186 LDLKINQINVNKYAF
+186 MDLKINQINVNKYAF

-215 GTQNVEANFNIK
+215 GTQNIEANFSIK
-227 QGNTSILNQN
+227 QGNSNIVQQT

-262 YQATISSKLQEKNTY
+262 YQATVSSKLQEKNTY
-277 NNTKKF
+277 NNSKKF

-288 DQKSEVAIISDIN
+288 DQKSEVAIISTLN

-320 TLLKSTVS
+320 TLLKPDAA

-343 TFKTVFDTNKN
+343 TFKTVFENNKN

-392 TFDTNFNL
+392 TFDKNFNL
-400 FSIDNIGFE
+400 FSTDNIGFE
-409 SFPPLNNLFGN
+409 SFPPLNNLFG
-420 VTVNGATTTL
+420 TVQINGATTTL

-437 IDAGSPILMF
+437 IDVASPLLTF
-447 NNQSPRIAYLM
+447 NNQSPRTAYLM

-477 EFDIFTDKIIQY
+477 AFDIFVDKIVQY
-489 LATTNS
+489 LATTSS

-531 LTIAVKNIETNKTKN
+531 LTIAVKNTETNKTKN

-598 PNLQQLTQLATQTNG
+598 PNLQQLTQLASQTNG
-613 QAFMPNQITNLIDLL
+613 QAFMPNQLDALIDSL
-628 KNNTDYTAVE
+628 KNNSDYTAVE

-646 LIDNVLLLI
+646 LIDNVLVLI
-655 LMALFLAVEWFVRKY
+655 LMALFLAVEWFIRKY
-670 NGLL
+670 NGML

>member
-1 MNTSTTLLLLLSI
+1 MTTSTLLFLLLSI
-14 VLAGGLSYFQYYYK
+14 VIAGGLSYFQYYYK

-40 LLRFLVYFG
+40 LLRYLVYFG

-55 NPKITSHTYEIQKT
+55 NPKITSQTYEVQKT

-83 LKADETARQVYQQLS
+83 LKADKVARQVYEQLS

-108 IQAYRFD
+108 IQTYRFD
-115 SEFQTESEF
+115 SEFETESEF
-124 DFKGTQSNIED
+124 DFKGTQSNIEE

-167 SFPNKTTVY
+167 GFPNKTSVY
-176 PVVLGDTTTF
+176 PIVLGDTTTF

-227 QGNTSILNQN
+227 QGNSNVVQQT

-255 NSVGLQI
+255 NSVGVQI

-277 NNTKKF
+277 NNSKKF

-288 DQKSEVAIISDIN
+288 DQKSEVAIISAIN

-320 TLLKSTVS
+320 PLLKPDAT

-343 TFKTVFDTNKN
+343 TFKAVFDTNKN

-409 SFPPLNNLFGN
+409 SFPPLNNLFG
-420 VTVNGATTTL
+420 TVQINGATTTL
-430 LGSKIRA
+430 LVSKIRA
-437 IDAGSPILMF
+437 IDAGSPLLTF
-447 NNQSPRIAYLM
+447 NNQSPRTAYLM
-458 GENIWRW
+458 GENVWRW
-465 RMQTNIKKESFE
+465 RMQTNIKEESFE
-477 EFDIFTDKIIQY
+477 AFDIFVDKIVQY
-489 LATTNS
+489 LATTSS

-516 AQYFNKNYEFDEKAR
+516 AQYFNKNYEFDEKTR
-531 LTIAVKNIETNKTKN
+531 LTIAVKNTETNKTKN

-598 PNLQQLTQLATQTNG
+598 PNVQQLTQLATQTNG
-613 QAFMPNQITNLIDLL
+613 QAFMPNQIEALIDSL

-646 LIDNVLLLI
+646 LIDTVLLLI
-655 LMALFLAVEWFVRKY
+655 LMALFLAIEWFVRKY
-670 NGLL
+670 NGML

>member
-1 MNTSTTLLLLLSI
+1 MNTSTILLLLLSI
-14 VLAGGLSYFQYYYK
+14 VIAGGLSYFQYYYK

-40 LLRFLVYFG
+40 LLRFAVYFG

-55 NPKITSHTYEIQKT
+55 NPKITSHSYEIQKT

-83 LKADETARQVYQQLS
+83 LRSDETARQVYQQLS
-98 TNKALQDKFE
+98 TNKELQEKFE
-108 IQAYRFD
+108 IQTFRFD
-115 SEFQTESEF
+115 NEFETESKF

-141 SIHKNK
+141 NIHKNK
-147 RFPVVLMTDGN
+147 RFPIVLMTDGN

-167 SFPNKTTVY
+167 GFPNKTTVY
-176 PVVLGDTTTF
+176 PVVLGDTAIF
-186 LDLKINQINVNKYAF
+186 MDLKINQINVNKYAF

-215 GTQNVEANFNIK
+215 GTQNIDANFNIK
-227 QGNTSILNQN
+227 QGNSNVVQQS

-262 YQATISSKLQEKNTY
+262 YQATVSSKLQEKNTY
-277 NNTKKF
+277 NNSKKF

-288 DQKSEVAIISDIN
+288 DQKSEVGIISAIN

-320 TLLKSTVS
+320 TLLKPEAT
-328 DLTKYNVLIL
+328 DLTKYNVLIF

-343 TFKTVFDTNKN
+343 TFKSIFDTNKN
-354 LQLPTWIITGT
+354 LQLPKWIITGT

-392 TFDTNFNL
+392 TFNTNFNL
-400 FSIDNIGFE
+400 LSIDNIGFE

-420 VTVNGATTTL
+420 VQINGATTTL

-437 IDAGSPILMF
+437 IDVGSPLLSF
-447 NNQSPRIAYLM
+447 NNQSPRTAYLM

-477 EFDIFTDKIIQY
+477 SFDIFVDKIVQY
-489 LATTNS
+489 LATTSS
-495 RKSLVVEHESFYNS
+495 RKALVVEHESFYNS
-509 GDALIIS
+509 GDALVIS
-516 AQYFNKNYEFDEKAR
+516 AQYFNKNYEFDERAR
-531 LTIAVKNIETNKTKN
+531 LTIAVKNTETNKIKN

-551 SNNSFSVDLEGLPA
+551 GNNSFSADLAGLPS
-565 GKYSFVVK
+565 GKYNFVVK

-598 PNLQQLTQLATQTNG
+598 PNWQQLNQLASQTNG
-613 QAFMPNQITNLIDLL
+613 QAFLPNQIDKLTELL

-638 KQITTKKP
+638 KEIVTKKP

-670 NGLL
+670 NGML

>member
-1 MNTSTTLLLLLSI
+1 MTTTIILFLLLSI

-83 LKADETARQVYQQLS
+83 LKADETARNAYQQLS
-98 TNKALQDKFE
+98 TNKALQDNFE
-108 IQAYRFD
+108 IQTYRFD
-115 SEFQTESEF
+115 SEFQTEADF

-176 PVVLGDTTTF
+176 PVILGDTTTF
-186 LDLKINQINVNKYAF
+186 MDLKISQINVNKYAF
-201 HKNKFPV
+201 YKNKFPV

-215 GTQNVEANFNIK
+215 GTQNVAANFNIK
-227 QGNTSILNQN
+227 QGNLTLVQQS

-255 NSVGLQI
+255 NAVGVQM
-262 YQATISSKLQEKNTY
+262 YQATVSSKLQEKNTY

-288 DQKSEVAIISDIN
+288 DQKSEVAIISAIN

-320 TLLKSTVS
+320 SLLKPEAA
-328 DLTKYNVLIL
+328 DLNKYNVLIL

-354 LQLPTWIITGT
+354 LQLPTWIVTGT

-392 TFDTNFNL
+392 TFDMNFNL

-409 SFPPLNNLFGN
+409 SFPPLNNLFGT
-420 VTVNGATTTL
+420 VQVNGATTTL

-437 IDAGSPILMF
+437 IDAGSPLLAF
-447 NNQSPRIAYLM
+447 NNQSPRTAYLM
-458 GENIWRW
+458 GENVWRW

-477 EFDIFTDKIIQY
+477 EFDIFVDKIVQY
-489 LATTNS
+489 LATTSS

-531 LTIAVKNIETNKTKN
+531 LTIAVKNTETNKTKN

-551 SNNSFSVDLEGLPA
+551 TSNSYSVDLEGLTA

-573 ELNSNTTYS
+573 ELNSNSMYS
-582 STFELLDFDI
+582 STFELIDFNI

-598 PNLQQLTQLATQTNG
+598 PNVQQLTQLATQTNG
-613 QAFMPNQITNLIDLL
+613 QSFMPNQIEALIDLL
-628 KNNTDYTAVE
+628 KNNADYTAIE

-646 LIDNVLLLI
+646 LIDSALLLI
-655 LMALFLAVEWFVRKY
+655 LLALFLTIEWFVRKY

>member
-1 MNTSTTLLLLLSI
+1 MTTSTILLLLLSI

-28 AKNKSKLHLFLA
+28 AKNNSKLHLFLA
-40 LLRFLVYFG
+40 LLRFAVYFG

-55 NPKITSHTYEIQKT
+55 NPKITQNSYEVQKT
-69 PLALVMDNSASINY
+69 PLALVMDNSTSITY
-83 LKADETARQVYQQLS
+83 LKADEIAREVYGKLS
-98 TNKALQDKFE
+98 ADKDLQDKFE
-108 IQAYRFD
+108 IQTYRFD
-115 SEFQTESEF
+115 SDFQTETAF
-124 DFKGTQSNIED
+124 DFKGSQSNIEA

-147 RFPVVLMTDGN
+147 RFPVVLITDGN

-167 SFPNKTTVY
+167 SFPAKTNVF
-176 PVVLGDTTTF
+176 PVILGDTTTF

-201 HKNKFPV
+201 YKNKFPV

-215 GTQNVEANFNIK
+215 GTATTTANFTIK
-227 QGNTSILNQN
+227 QGNATVHQEK
-237 VSFGPNKKTAILN
+237 VSFGPNKRTAILN
-250 LLLPA
+250 VLLPA
-255 NSVGLQI
+255 NSVGVQI
-262 YQATISSKLQEKNTY
+262 YQATISSSLQEKNTY

-288 DQKSEVAIISDIN
+288 DQKSEVGIISAIN

-320 TLLKSTVS
+320 TLLKPDNA

-343 TFKTVFDTNKN
+343 TFKTVFDANKN
-354 LQLPTWIITGT
+354 LQLRIWIITGT

-372 NQQQKDLVFKMSNQS
+372 NQQQNDMVFKMSNQS

-392 TFDTNFNL
+392 IFESNFNL
-400 FSIDNIGFE
+400 FSADNIGFE
-409 SFPPLNNLFGN
+409 SFPPLNNLFGS
-420 VTVNGATTTL
+420 VQVNGATTTL

-437 IDAGSPILMF
+437 IDAASPLLAF
-447 NNQSPRIAYLM
+447 NNQSPRKAYLM

-477 EFDIFTDKIIQY
+477 SFDIFVDKIIQY

-531 LTIAVKNIETNKTKN
+531 LTIAVKNTETNTTKN

-551 SNNSFSVDLEGLPA
+551 SNNSFSADLEGLPA
-565 GKYSFVVK
+565 GKYSFIVK
-573 ELNSNTTYS
+573 ELNSNTAYS

-598 PNLQQLTQLATQTNG
+598 PNVPQLNQLATQTEG
-613 QAFMPNQITNLIDLL
+613 VSFMPNQIDKLIDLL
-628 KNNTDYTAVE
+628 KNNADYTAVQ

-646 LIDNVLLLI
+646 LIDNVLVLI
-655 LMALFLAVEWFVRKY
+655 LMALFLAIEWFLRKY

>member
-1 MNTSTTLLLLLSI
+1 MNTSTILFLLLSI
-14 VLAGGLSYFQYYYK
+14 VIAGGLSYFQYYYK
-28 AKNKSKLHLFLA
+28 AKNKSKVHLFLA

-55 NPKITSHTYEIQKT
+55 NPKITSQTYEVQKT
-69 PLALVMDNSASINY
+69 PLALVMDNSASVNY
-83 LKADETARQVYQQLS
+83 LKADATARELYDKLS
-98 TNKALQDKFE
+98 TNKVLQEKFE
-108 IQAYRFD
+108 IQTYRFD
-115 SEFQTESEF
+115 SEFQTEADF
-124 DFKGTQSNIED
+124 DFKGSQSNIEE

-147 RFPVVLMTDGN
+147 RFPIVLMTDGN
-158 QTMGSDYVY
+158 QTMGADYIY
-167 SFPNKTTVY
+167 SFNTKTTVY
-176 PVVLGDTTTF
+176 PVILGDTTTF
-186 LDLKINQINVNKYAF
+186 MDLKISQINVNKYAF

-215 GTQNVEANFNIK
+215 GTQNVAANFNIK
-227 QGNTSILNQN
+227 QGNSTIVQQS

-255 NSVGLQI
+255 NSVGVQM

-288 DQKSEVAIISDIN
+288 DQKSEVAIISAIN

-320 TLLKSTVS
+320 TLLKPDAS

-343 TFKTVFDTNKN
+343 TFKTVFDTNKS

-409 SFPPLNNLFGN
+409 SFPPLNNLFGT
-420 VTVNGATTTL
+420 VQVNGATTTL

-437 IDAGSPILMF
+437 IDAGSPLLAF
-447 NNQSPRIAYLM
+447 NNQSPRTAYLM
-458 GENIWRW
+458 GENVWRW
-465 RMQTNIKKESFE
+465 RMQTNIKKESFA
-477 EFDIFTDKIIQY
+477 EFDVFVDKIVQY
-489 LATTNS
+489 LATTSS

-509 GDALIIS
+509 GDALLIS

-531 LTIAVKNIETNKTKN
+531 LTIAVKNTETNKTKN

-551 SNNSFSVDLEGLPA
+551 SSNSFSVDLEGLTA

-573 ELNSNTTYS
+573 ELNSNTMYS
-582 STFELLDFDI
+582 STFELIDFNI

-598 PNLQQLTQLATQTNG
+598 PNVQQLTQLATQTNG
-613 QAFMPNQITNLIDLL
+613 QSFMPNQIEALIDAL
-628 KNNTDYTAVE
+628 KNNADYIAIE
-638 KQITTKKP
+638 KQITTNKP
-646 LIDNVLLLI
+646 LIDSVLLLI
-655 LMALFLAVEWFVRKY
+655 LLALFLTIEWFVRKY

>member
-1 MNTSTTLLLLLSI
+1 MTTSTTLLLLLSI

-108 IQAYRFD
+108 IQTYRFD

-124 DFKGTQSNIED
+124 DFKGIQSHIED
-135 VAKNLK
+135 VGKNLK

-262 YQATISSKLQEKNTY
+262 YQATVSSKLQEKNTY

-320 TLLKSTVS
+320 TLLKSNTA

-437 IDAGSPILMF
+437 IDPGSPILMF

-551 SNNSFSVDLEGLPA
+551 TNNSFSVDLEGLPA

-628 KNNTDYTAVE
+628 KNNSDYTAVE

-655 LMALFLAVEWFVRKY
+655 LLALFLAIEWFVRKY

>member
-1 MNTSTTLLLLLSI
+1 M
-14 VLAGGLSYFQYYYK
+14 
-28 AKNKSKLHLFLA
+28 HLFLA
-40 LLRFLVYFG
+40 LLRFAVYFG

-83 LKADETARQVYQQLS
+83 LKSNEIARQVYKQLS
-98 TNKALQDKFE
+98 TDKELQEKFE
-108 IQAYRFD
+108 IQTYRFD
-115 SEFQTESEF
+115 NEFETESEF

-135 VAKNLK
+135 VAKSLK

-147 RFPVVLMTDGN
+147 RFPIVLMTDGN

-186 LDLKINQINVNKYAF
+186 MDLKINQINVNKYAF

-215 GTQNVEANFNIK
+215 GTQSVAANFNIK
-227 QGNTSILNQN
+227 QGNSTVLQQN

-250 LLLPA
+250 VLLLA

-262 YQATISSKLQEKNTY
+262 YQVTVSSKLQEKNTY

-288 DQKSEVAIISDIN
+288 DQKSEVAIISAIN

-320 TLLKSTVS
+320 TLVKPDAT

-343 TFKTVFDTNKN
+343 TFIPVFDTNKK

-400 FSIDNIGFE
+400 FSIENIGFE

-420 VTVNGATTTL
+420 VTVNGATSTF

-437 IDAGSPILMF
+437 IDAASPLLSF
-447 NNQSPRIAYLM
+447 NNQSPRTAYLL

-477 EFDIFTDKIIQY
+477 QFDIFVDKIVQY

-531 LTIAVKNIETNKTKN
+531 LTIAVKNTETSKTKN

-551 SNNSFSVDLEGLPA
+551 SNNSFSADLEGLPS

-598 PNLQQLTQLATQTNG
+598 PNLPQLTQLATQTNG
-613 QAFMPNQITNLIDLL
+613 QAFMPNQMDALINLL
-628 KNNTDYTAVE
+628 KNNTNYTAVE
-638 KQITTKKP
+638 KEIITKKP

-655 LMALFLAVEWFVRKY
+655 LLALFLAIEWFIRKY
-670 NGLL
+670 NGML